1 MLQVGQVIDRYK
13 VESVLGT
20 GGTAV
25 VYRVKHT
32 SLGTPHALKV
42 LSVTSDV
49 IRERMLQEGRVQATL
64 RHPNVVPVTDVLEIE
79 GQPGLL
85 MEFIEGP
92 SLQRAMRE
100 FRLPLE
106 AGELLFTGIVAGVQA
121 AHDLGFV
128 HRDIKPANI
137 LLKQTTDGFIPKVT
151 DFGLAKILRDEGEDG
166 GQGHTRA
173 GIAMGTPAYM
183 ASEQIRDAS
192 NVDQRADV
200 FSLGCIL
207 YELVCGQRAFPGDDA
222 ITIYSAIMRGEFVP
236 PLKLKPELP
245 ARIDMAI
252 RGSLQMER
260 AHRLNTCADLL
271 AVLKGAK
278 QWVEPDVQDA
288 EFEDDPP
295 TIETSRPARRDAP
308 ELMVALAPHPTEDAL
323 TSMGESDAR
332 DRVVSKLQ
340 ILPQSVLPES
350 SAKIDQTLV
359 NHQSDEPNAHLD
371 PLYRPV
377 DGTELP
383 RPDDMATVLQP
394 DPVDLSIVDEPVAA
408 VEQQGS
414 LGWGSWTLVGLVAIV
429 ALLIAV
435 GGAVIS
441 STQETTPRIGAA
453 QPGLAQALGPAGRM
467 PELGPVTPPQDAGTA
482 SDPGAAEPGS
492 DSVDA
497 ATDSGSATQA
507 AVVVVPPSAAPVHA
521 PVKPPHKPVA
531 VPVQVKILSKPPTA
545 IVAVDGEPIGRTPFK
560 GELLPGAHKVQV
572 TSSGKVGTFSA
583 SVSVGGANRWCYDFD
598 ADQAVEGSC
607 P

>member
-1 MLQVGQVIDRYK
+1 MVIDRYK

-106 AGELLFTGIVAGVQA
+106 AAELLFSGVVAGVQA
-121 AHDLGFV
+121 AHELGFV
-128 HRDIKPANI
+128 HRDIKPANV
-137 LLKQTTDGFIPKVT
+137 LLKQTADGFIPKVT
-151 DFGLAKILRDEGEDG
+151 DFGLAKILRDEGEEA

-260 AHRLNTCADLL
+260 AHRLNSCADLL
-271 AVLKGAK
+271 AVLKGTK
-278 QWVEPDVQDA
+278 EWVEPVVEDS

-295 TIETSRPARRDAP
+295 TIETSRPARHDAP
-308 ELMVALAPHPTEDAL
+308 ELMVALAPHPKEDAL
-323 TSMGESDAR
+323 TSMGNSDAR

-359 NHQSDEPNAHLD
+359 NQQSDEPNAHLD

-377 DGTELP
+377 DGSEIP

-394 DPVDLSIVDEPVAA
+394 DPIDLSIVDEPVA
-408 VEQQGS
+408 VVQQQGS
-414 LGWGSWTLVGLVAIV
+414 LGWGGWALVSLVAIV
-429 ALLIAV
+429 ALLLAI

-441 STQETTPRIGAA
+441 TTQETVPRIATA
-453 QPGLAQALGPAGRM
+453 KPGLAQALGPDGRL
-467 PELGPVTPPQDAGTA
+467 PELAPLVPDVGTA
-482 SDPGAAEPGS
+482 SDAG
-492 DSVDA
+492 
-497 ATDSGSATQA
+497 TQA
-507 AVVVVPPSAAPVHA
+507 PAQAIAPPVHQPAAVDPGTAAPVHA
-521 PVKPPHKPVA
+521 PVKPKPVA
-531 VPVQVKILSKPPTA
+531 VVAPVQVKILSKPPTA
-545 IVAVDGEPIGRTPFK
+545 SVAVDGKPIGRTPFK
-560 GELLPGAHKVQV
+560 GELLPGAHQIEV
-572 TSSGKVGTFSA
+572 TSSGNVGTFSA
-583 SVSVGGANRWCYDFD
+583 SVHAGGANRWCYDFD
-598 ADQAVEGSC
+598 TQEAVEGSC